1 MSLSLQNTENYRE
14 NFQCCV
20 SEIFIKYVG
29 LIREYLIQCIEN
41 IYIRN
46 TTYYRYVVYKGI
58 TTITHVFLNL
68 LLYTRNL
75 DLTYHHCQKSFYYY
89 VEFIGR
95 IEDDNHSF
103 LQLNSKD
110 ASLFVYKKTLFELN
124 NEFRKKFVSN
134 EDKTIETIG
143 RLVRIYQHLV
153 EDIIKNH
160 DYDHTN
166 SSALLNKVENRLS
179 KLCQNLL
186 NLFIDDNNKN
196 LEFINIIDMVERN
209 LQTMDLDIIPI
220 LETLT
225 KKLCKKKMTINNLR
239 GKLTNSNNITYVNDM
254 TVQKYVNWLFVCV

>member
-110 ASLFVYKKTLFELN
+110 ASLFVYKKTIFDINSDTIKNYTSNDNIKNITKSLDLIIDIYNNILFRLLSKYN
-124 NEFRKKFVSN
+124 SN
-134 EDKTIETIG
+134 SE
-143 RLVRIYQHLV
+143 
-153 EDIIKNH
+153 IIKIINI
-160 DYDHTN
+160 DFQKIIQKIIKSFIDIDDIYILKKIYYFIVN
-166 SSALLNKVENRLS
+166 LKEEN
-179 KLCQNLL
+179 NIIE
-186 NLFIDDNNKN
+186 NTDLFIKKLKKKDYNKKN
-196 LEFINIIDMVERN
+196 LDLEIINQ
-209 LQTMDLDIIPI
+209 QTNNNTNPNNY
-220 LETLT
+220 
-225 KKLCKKKMTINNLR
+225 INNIF
-239 GKLTNSNNITYVNDM
+239 NN
-254 TVQKYVNWLFVCV
+254 L

>member
-1 MSLSLQNTENYRE
+1 MSLSLQNTENYKDK
-14 NFQCCV
+14 FQCCI

-29 LIREYLIQCIEN
+29 LIREYLVQSIEN
-41 IYIRN
+41 IYIKN
-46 TTYYRYVVYKGI
+46 ATYYRYVVYRGV

-75 DLTYHHCQKSFYYY
+75 ELTYHHCQKSFYYY

-124 NEFRKKFVSN
+124 NEHRKTFILG
-134 EDKTIETIG
+134 EDKTIEIISK
-143 RLVRIYQHLV
+143 LVRIYQYLI
-153 EDIIKNH
+153 EDIIKN
-160 DYDHTN
+160 YDPDEN
-166 SSALLNKVENRLS
+166 IALINKVEGRLS

-186 NLFIDDNNKN
+186 NLFIDDINKN
-196 LEFINIIDMVERN
+196 LENINIINIVKNN
-209 LQTMDLDIIPI
+209 LQTTDLDMIPI

-225 KKLCKKKMTINNLR
+225 KKLSKK
-239 GKLTNSNNITYVNDM
+239 NITIDNLQKKLNNSDNFTYLNEM
-254 TVQKYVNWLFVCV
+254 SVQKYVNWLFICV